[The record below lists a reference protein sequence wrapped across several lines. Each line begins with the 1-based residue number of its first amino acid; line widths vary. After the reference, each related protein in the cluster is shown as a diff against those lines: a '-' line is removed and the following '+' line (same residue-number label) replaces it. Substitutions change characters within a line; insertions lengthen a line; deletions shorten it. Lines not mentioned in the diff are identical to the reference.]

1 LTQYDAGILQTFADE
16 LYAKAR
22 WITVKCCVVGAVIG
36 LALAYIPTTIYE
48 SRNSQAI
55 IDRYKGTG
63 NGLDVPVPNLP
74 PSNAPV
80 LVLVVG
86 VLGGLVGAAIGQRK
100 AFQLKLQAQ
109 LTLCQMQTE
118 FNTRK

>member
-1 LTQYDAGILQTFADE
+1 MAQYDPNILQQYADD

-22 WITVKCCVVGAVIG
+22 WITVKCCAIGAIIG
-36 LALAYIPTTIYE
+36 MAVTLIPVNIYE

-63 NGLDVPVPNLP
+63 NGFNVPVPDAS
-74 PSNAPV
+74 PSNAPI
-80 LVLVVG
+80 LILVVG
-86 VLGGLVGAAIGQRK
+86 VLGGVVGYTVGERR
-100 AFQLKLQAQ
+100 AFQYKLQAQ

-118 FNTRK
+118 LNTRQ